1 MADFFANYGLLILL
15 GLLLVFMF
23 WSQRRRGQRM
33 KAEQEAK
40 ARQTVPGAEVL
51 LQGGVYGTIVA
62 YDPEDLDS
70 PAEVEIAP
78 GTIIRVHSQAIL
90 RVVSP
95 TEREQSDAPEIESID
110 DPEDIADAP
119 SIDIADADGTD
130 APKKNED

>member
-1 MADFFANYGLLILL
+1 MADFFGNYGLLILL

-62 YDPEDLDS
+62 YDAENLDA

-78 GTIIRVHSQAIL
+78 GTVIKVHSQAIL
-90 RVVSP
+90 RIVSP
-95 TEREQSDAPEIESID
+95 IEAEPTDAPEIESID
-110 DPEDIADAP
+110 DPEIAETSSSDAP
-119 SIDIADADGTD
+119 EVDPSD